1 MPNLLPP
8 LGLPVQDVSSGL
20 RELVFTFRYKQI
32 TSGSLTHDTCLSIEF
47 LHRLML
53 FVSLGHLNFIAVFL
67 TLQSKERVNRTLLV
81 NLMSMSVSRL
91 VVACTVWVAYSQTF
105 CLFLFGCCTAFFF
118 LHVLFTYTVCFD
130 VLTVLPATTSCSSQ
144 QNGRLLQSFSSEC
157 KSLIRFSMFYFCDSL
172 TSSLC
177 KVLDYHSN
185 VETTFSPRKIW
196 FHVSHQKKKRNVS

>member
-118 LHVLFTYTVCFD
+118 FTCAFYMYSVFWCVDSFTSNNIVFK
-130 VLTVLPATTSCSSQ
+130 PAEWTLVAI
-144 QNGRLLQSFSSEC
+144 LL
-157 KSLIRFSMFYFCDSL
+157 LR
-172 TSSLC
+172 
-177 KVLDYHSN
+177 V
-185 VETTFSPRKIW
+185 
-196 FHVSHQKKKRNVS
+196 